1 MHWNDPCNAWIDYM
15 KIWKKKLNVED
26 TEMKNDELNI
36 NSTKVTPPNDG
47 GKVLIGGLIV
57 ALVLVLI
64 VGAVV
69 VSRNHKQIT
78 LDADVL
84 QNQKIDMASQLN
96 QRDSII
102 NEWVVAFN
110 EIESDIRKIT
120 TRENAL
126 NMQSMNPE
134 ISKNKKEEI
143 VKEIQVIH
151 EMIDQSKKRIFS
163 LNKQLK
169 NSGIQIVALQS
180 QIDTLNAH
188 MALNDK
194 YMADLKTELVNRNF
208 EIGQLNEKVG
218 NMQIAMADSSTKIG
232 KQTAEINKAY
242 VVSGTYKALKEKGLL
257 LKEGGV
263 LGLGKKE
270 SLQENFTD
278 DRLFTQIDITKT
290 RTIAVNSK
298 NAKLVTEHPANSYAL
313 VKDKS
318 DKIAYI
324 EIKDPANFWR
334 ISKYAVVEVRN

>member
-1 MHWNDPCNAWIDYM
+1 M
-15 KIWKKKLNVED
+15 K
-26 TEMKNDELNI
+26 TEELNE
-36 NSTKVTPPNDG
+36 NKPKYEPPNDG
-47 GKVLIGGLIV
+47 GKVLVGGLIV

-64 VGAVV
+64 VGAVMF
-69 VSRNHKQIT
+69 SRNHKQIMM
-78 LDADVL
+78 DANVL
-84 QNQKIDMASQLN
+84 QTQKIDMASQLS

-110 EIESDIRKIT
+110 EIESNIQKIT
-120 TRENAL
+120 ARENML

-143 VKEIQVIH
+143 LKEIQVIH
-151 EMIDQSKKRIFS
+151 DMIDQNKKKISS
-163 LNKQLK
+163 LNAQLH
-169 NSGIQIVALQS
+169 NSGIQIAALKT

-188 MALNDK
+188 IAQHDK
-194 YMADLKTELVNRNF
+194 YIADLKMELVDRNF

-218 NMQIAMADSSTKIG
+218 NMEVAMADSSSKIG
-232 KQTAEINKAY
+232 QQTAEINKAY
-242 VVSGTYKALKEKGLL
+242 VVSGTYKDLKAKGLL
-257 LKEGGV
+257 VKEGGV

-270 SLQENFTD
+270 SLQENFTND
-278 DRLFTQIDITKT
+278 KLFTRIDITKT
-290 RTIAVNSK
+290 RTIPVNSK
-298 NAKLVTEHPANSYAL
+298 TAKLVTEHPANSYEL